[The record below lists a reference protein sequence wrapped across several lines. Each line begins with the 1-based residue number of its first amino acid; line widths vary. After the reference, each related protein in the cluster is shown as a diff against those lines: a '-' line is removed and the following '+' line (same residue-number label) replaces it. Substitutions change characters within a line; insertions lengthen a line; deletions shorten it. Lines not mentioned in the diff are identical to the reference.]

1 MRKIKHNIKNIRI
14 YHHFAESEIL
24 FIEYLQNN
32 IIVLTKFIESD
43 KIQKYEKISSG
54 GYSMQNVFS
63 ELISDV
69 AANGFL
75 IIRMLLAAVCGIFI
89 GFERSRRQK
98 DAGIR
103 THMIVALGAALAMIV
118 SKYGFFDLL
127 QYEGLRADA
136 SRIASNVIT
145 GVGFLGAGVIFV
157 RDVSIKGLTTA
168 AGIWTTASVG
178 LAIGAGMYTVGSGA
192 TLLMVIF
199 QLLFH
204 RFFRSLENTANEFT
218 AVIKD
223 NPDAVKRFRNML
235 EEQKIIVEKCKMTR
249 NSDSSVTLDI
259 TIKKA
264 RTTSMDE
271 IMLISESNE
280 DVISVEI

>member
-1 MRKIKHNIKNIRI
+1 
-14 YHHFAESEIL
+14 
-24 FIEYLQNN
+24 
-32 IIVLTKFIESD
+32 
-43 KIQKYEKISSG
+43 
-54 GYSMQNVFS
+54 MQNVFS
-63 ELISDV
+63 ELISDI

-178 LAIGAGMYTVGSGA
+178 LAIGAGMYTVGIGA
-192 TLLMVIF
+192 TLVMILF
-199 QLLFH
+199 QLVFH
-204 RFFRSLENTANEFT
+204 RFFRSLENTVNEFT
-218 AVIKD
+218 VVIRD
-223 NPDAVKRFRNML
+223 NNEAIKSFRDNL
-235 EEQKIIVEKCKMTR
+235 EANKVLIEKCKMTR
-249 NSDSSVTLDI
+249 NPDSTVILDI

-271 IMLISESNE
+271 ILLVAEQDD

>member
-1 MRKIKHNIKNIRI
+1 MENIFQEL
-14 YHHFAESEIL
+14 FADLAENGNL
-24 FIEYLQNN
+24 LLRM
-32 IIVLTKFIESD
+32 IVASI
-43 KIQKYEKISSG
+43 
-54 GYSMQNVFS
+54 
-63 ELISDV
+63 
-69 AANGFL
+69 
-75 IIRMLLAAVCGIFI
+75 CGVFI

-168 AGIWTTASVG
+168 AGIWATASVG
-178 LAIGAGMYTVGSGA
+178 LAIGSGMYTVGIGA
-192 TLLMVIF
+192 SILMIVF
-199 QLLFH
+199 QLVFH
-204 RFFRSLENTANEFT
+204 RFFSRLENTVNEFT
-218 AVIKD
+218 VVIND
-223 NPDAVKRFRNML
+223 SPDAVKNFRKML
-235 EEQKIIVEKCKMTR
+235 ADNKLFVEKCKMTR
-249 NSDSSVTLDI
+249 NPDSTVILDI

-271 IMLISESNE
+271 IMLIAEQSDEI
-280 DVISVEI
+280 ISVEF

>member
-1 MRKIKHNIKNIRI
+1 MNDILNVLWTDIS
-14 YHHFAESEIL
+14 ESGPWL
-24 FIEYLQNN
+24 
-32 IIVLTKFIESD
+32 
-43 KIQKYEKISSG
+43 
-54 GYSMQNVFS
+54 
-63 ELISDV
+63 
-69 AANGFL
+69 
-75 IIRMLLAAVCGIFI
+75 IRMIIAAVCGVAV

-157 RDVSIKGLTTA
+157 KDVSIKGLTTA
-168 AGIWTTASVG
+168 AGIWATASIG
-178 LAIGAGMYTVGSGA
+178 LAIGAGMYTIGVGA
-192 TLLMVIF
+192 TIVMVVF
-199 QLLFH
+199 QYVFH
-204 RFFRSLENTANEFT
+204 KFFSRLENTVNEFT
-218 AVIKD
+218 VTVND
-223 NPDAVKRFRNML
+223 NAGAVKNFRTML
-235 EEQKIIVEKCKMTR
+235 EDKKILVEKCKMTR
-249 NSDSSVTLDI
+249 NDDSTITLDI

-271 IMLISESNE
+271 IMLIAEQNE
-280 DVISVEI
+280 DVISVDL

>member
-1 MRKIKHNIKNIRI
+1 MNAIFQEFFNDLN
-14 YHHFAESEIL
+14 ENG
-24 FIEYLQNN
+24 YLLLRM
-32 IIVLTKFIESD
+32 IVASL
-43 KIQKYEKISSG
+43 
-54 GYSMQNVFS
+54 
-63 ELISDV
+63 
-69 AANGFL
+69 
-75 IIRMLLAAVCGIFI
+75 CGVFI

-157 RDVSIKGLTTA
+157 KDVSIKGLTTA
-168 AGIWTTASVG
+168 AGIWATASVG
-178 LAIGAGMYTVGSGA
+178 LAIGSGMYTVGIGA
-192 TLLMVIF
+192 SILMIVF
-199 QLLFH
+199 QLVFH
-204 RFFRSLENTANEFT
+204 RFFSRLENTVNEFT
-218 AVIKD
+218 VVIND
-223 NPDAVKRFRNML
+223 SPDAVKNFRKML
-235 EEQKIIVEKCKMTR
+235 DDNKLFVEKCKMTR
-249 NSDSSVTLDI
+249 NPDSTVILDI

-271 IMLISESNE
+271 ILLIAEQSDEI
-280 DVISVEI
+280 ISVEF